1 MQRKGKKWLLRF
13 SSILANVGKGD
24 FVLRATREK
33 GGVWH
38 VEQDIQY
45 SKGGA
50 KATPVP
56 ARVVWGGDG
65 HHHWHIRR
73 IAAVRLVPFGANGK
87 VAFTKKA
94 RIDAKI
100 GFCFYDYNQL
110 LGGPAKRVYSRFLC
124 GHTRHDTRIGMGLS
138 VGWVDEYPWFLVGQS
153 IDVTTA
159 PDGKYRLYATVDDQ
173 HWFREVTRADNMS
186 WADIELST
194 KANGA
199 RAARVVN
206 PGPAIHPPR

>member
-1 MQRKGKKWLLRF
+1 MQRVGKRWNLRF

-24 FVLRATREK
+24 FILRATRDR
-33 GGVWH
+33 GGIWH
-38 VEQDIQY
+38 VEQDIPY
-45 SKGGA
+45 SKSGA
-50 KATPVP
+50 RTVPVP
-56 ARVVWGGDG
+56 AQVVWGGDG

-87 VAFTKKA
+87 VVFTKKA
-94 RIDAKI
+94 LIDSKI
-100 GFCFYDYNQL
+100 GFCFYDYSRL
-110 LGGPAKRVYSRFLC
+110 LGGPNKPVYSRFLC

-138 VGWVDEYPWFLVGQS
+138 VGWIDDYSWVLVGQS
-153 IDVTTA
+153 IDVTSV

-173 HWFREVTRADNMS
+173 HWFRETTRANDRS

-199 RAARVVN
+199 RAVRVAN
-206 PGPAIHPPR
+206 PGPAIHFSR

>member
-1 MQRKGKKWLLRF
+1 
-13 SSILANVGKGD
+13 
-24 FVLRATREK
+24 
-33 GGVWH
+33 
-38 VEQDIQY
+38 
-45 SKGGA
+45 
-50 KATPVP
+50 
-56 ARVVWGGDG
+56 
-65 HHHWHIRR
+65 
-73 IAAVRLVPFGANGK
+73 
-87 VAFTKKA
+87 
-94 RIDAKI
+94 
-100 GFCFYDYNQL
+100 
-110 LGGPAKRVYSRFLC
+110 
-124 GHTRHDTRIGMGLS
+124 MGLS